1 MKTDEYHSVQLVEPR
16 LGRAADF
23 CVLLAFFVFIAGCG
37 GLVFVVSG
45 QVVRGWA
52 VCIVLLAVSLV
63 LVIIRA
69 AKRRRSGPGTTKQ
82 GRSGLGTWA
91 LRLMVLVAGAG
102 GLLGALGDLGF
113 DATYQVLEPQGP
125 GGCRAAVRETSFLMS
140 GGGEV
145 FAVSAVGIGWRM
157 SDWTA
162 DDGYRP
168 IAAGSYT
175 FQWRADSGILV
186 IGGSATDP
194 VWPAIHEVS
203 CQLR

>member
-1 MKTDEYHSVQLVEPR
+1 M
-16 LGRAADF
+16 
-23 CVLLAFFVFIAGCG
+23 
-37 GLVFVVSG
+37 
-45 QVVRGWA
+45 VRGWA
-52 VCIVLLAVSLV
+52 VSIALLVASLM
-63 LVIIRA
+63 LAIIRA
-69 AKRRRSGPGTTKQ
+69 RRRQSGPGTTKQ
-82 GRSGLGTWA
+82 GRSVLGTWA
-91 LRLMVLVAGAG
+91 LRLMVLVAGTG
-102 GLLGALGDLGF
+102 GLLGALGDIGF

-125 GGCRAAVRETSFLMS
+125 AGCRAVVRETSFLMS

-175 FQWRADSGILV
+175 VQWGTDSGILD

-194 VWPAIHEVS
+194 VWPGIHEVS

>member
-1 MKTDEYHSVQLVEPR
+1 MKTDEHHPGQLVELR

-23 CVLLAFFVFIAGCG
+23 CVLLAFVVLISGWC
-37 GLVFVVSG
+37 GLVLVVSG

-52 VCIVLLAVSLV
+52 VCIILLVASLV

-69 AKRRRSGPGTTKQ
+69 ARRRQSGPGTTKQ
-82 GRSGLGTWA
+82 GRSILGAWA
-91 LRLMVLVAGAG
+91 LRLMVLVAGTG

-125 GGCRAAVRETSFLMS
+125 DGCRAVVRETSFLMS

-145 FAVSAVGIGWRM
+145 FAVSGVGIGWRM

-175 FQWRADSGILV
+175 FQWGADSGILA

-194 VWPAIHEVS
+194 VWPGIHEVS

>member
-1 MKTDEYHSVQLVEPR
+1 MKTDEQHPGQLVESR

-23 CVLLAFFVFIAGCG
+23 CVLLAFVVFIAGWS
-37 GLVFVVSG
+37 GLVLVVSG

-52 VCIVLLAVSLV
+52 VSIILLVASLG

-69 AKRRRSGPGTTKQ
+69 AKRRQSRPGTTKQ
-82 GRSGLGTWA
+82 GRGVLGAWA
-91 LRLMVLVAGAG
+91 LRLMVLVAGTG

-125 GGCRAAVRETSFLMS
+125 GGCRAVVRETSFLMS

-145 FAVSAVGIGWRM
+145 FAVSGVGIGWRM

-175 FQWRADSGILV
+175 FQWGADSGILA

-194 VWPAIHEVS
+194 VWPGIHKVS

>member
-1 MKTDEYHSVQLVEPR
+1 MKTDEQHPGQLVGSR
-16 LGRAADF
+16 LARAADF
-23 CVLLAFFVFIAGCG
+23 CVLLAFVVFLAGCG
-37 GLVFVVSG
+37 GLVLVVSG

-52 VCIVLLAVSLV
+52 VSIVLLIASVV

-69 AKRRRSGPGTTKQ
+69 AKRRRSGPGTGTQ
-82 GRSGLGTWA
+82 GRSGPGTWA

-145 FAVSAVGIGWRM
+145 FAVSAVGIGWRV
-157 SDWTA
+157 SEWTA

-175 FQWRADSGILV
+175 FQWGADSGILA
-186 IGGSATDP
+186 IGGSAPDP
-194 VWPAIHEVS
+194 VWPGIHEVS